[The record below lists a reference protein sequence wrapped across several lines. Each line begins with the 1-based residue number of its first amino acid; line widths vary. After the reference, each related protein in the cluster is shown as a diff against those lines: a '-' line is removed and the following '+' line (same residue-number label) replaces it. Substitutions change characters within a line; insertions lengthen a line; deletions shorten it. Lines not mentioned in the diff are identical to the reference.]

1 MRWTYEHGD
10 VPGMLGQGH
19 LMDDELWLD
28 CGIILDPVTGEV
40 PERSPGLVVTEERQ
54 NAYDGQVVRSDSSG
68 RLTVTLPLW
77 REGDEDT
84 MVTLPLD
91 TEPYSGRPVLVPVRV
106 EPAPGALVVAVDL
119 RYRAVQPQEYKEG
132 RTIVYGVR

>member
-1 MRWTYEHGD
+1 
-10 VPGMLGQGH
+10 
-19 LMDDELWLD
+19 MDDELWLD

-54 NAYDGQVVRSDSSG
+54 NAYDGQVVRSGSSG
-68 RLTVTLPLW
+68 RLT
-77 REGDEDT
+77 
-84 MVTLPLD
+84 VTLPLD

-106 EPAPGALVVAVDL
+106 EPAPGALVVAVNL